1 MKNQSSNIKYITA
14 FFYVLKL
21 EKGLSKNTINSYQSD
36 LKQFLSFIDINNIQ
50 LLKVNKNNIQDYIV
64 FLNQQKLA
72 AKSVTRK
79 LSSVKQFFLFL
90 LKQQKIKSN
99 PFNFIVSP
107 KTKNT
112 IPKPLS
118 EKNIEALLSS
128 PNETTSLG
136 FRDKTMFE
144 LMYATGIRVSEIIEL
159 KLMQLNL
166 NQGTIKVIGK
176 GGKERLIP
184 VGEYA
189 NDYLSDYLNYHRHK
203 LLKNKHSQ
211 QIFLSNRGASMTRQA
226 FWYCV
231 KKYSAMCGIYPL
243 PSPHMLRHSF
253 ATHLLNHGADLRVLQ
268 LLLGHSSIS
277 TTQIYTLVAKEKL
290 KSIHKKHHPRG

>member
-1 MKNQSSNIKYITA
+1 MKNISSNIKYITA
-14 FFYVLKL
+14 FFYVLRL
-21 EKGLSKNTINSYQSD
+21 EKGLSENTINSYQSD
-36 LKQFLSFIDINNIQ
+36 LKQFLSFLDINNIN
-50 LLKVNKNNIQDYIV
+50 LFEVNEKNIQDYII
-64 FLNQQKLA
+64 FLSQNKLA

-79 LSSVKQFFLFL
+79 LSSVKQFFLYL
-90 LKQQKIKSN
+90 LKQKKINSN
-99 PFNFIVSP
+99 PFNFIVLP
-107 KTKNT
+107 KTQNT

-118 EKNIEALLSS
+118 EENIEALLAS
-128 PNETTSLG
+128 PNESTSLG

-166 NQGTIKVIGK
+166 NQGTIKVHGK

-184 VGEYA
+184 IGEYA
-189 NDYLSDYLNYHRHK
+189 NDFLSVYLNNHRHR
-203 LLKNKHSQ
+203 LLKNNHSQ

-231 KKYSAMCGIYPL
+231 KKYSAKCGIYPL